1 MPPTEARQPIGRQG
15 DLFAADALA
24 GTSLEGGSAPPAA
37 PPLLRHQLLAWQE
50 RLGAH
55 QGPLFARA
63 GATARTDASGQGSLF
78 LPGMDIDPT
87 AAATHAAAAPTAPT
101 VPTAADPNAAAAA
114 LDPLALAPQSL
125 SFWRWPRAPQQG
137 AALYLVLDRPADPAP
152 PLLLY
157 VGETGRADRR
167 WKGDHDCKS
176 YLAAYGEA
184 LAAAGLEARLSIR
197 FWLDVPAAIA
207 PRRALE
213 QALIRRWL
221 PPFNKETRGR
231 WATPFT
237 ADAD

>member
-1 MPPTEARQPIGRQG
+1 MSRQG
-15 DLFAADALA
+15 DLFAGDALA
-24 GTSLEGGSAPPAA
+24 GHALDGGSAPPPP
-37 PPLLRHQLLAWQE
+37 PPLLRRQLLAWQE
-50 RLGAH
+50 RVAAH
-55 QGPLFARA
+55 PGPLFAETHASA
-63 GATARTDASGQGSLF
+63 GTASSQGSLF
-78 LPGMDIDPT
+78 GPAQPNDCRAIPADPQ
-87 AAATHAAAAPTAPT
+87 AAAH
-101 VPTAADPNAAAAA
+101 A

-125 SFWRWPRAPQQG
+125 SFWRWPSAPHQG

-184 LAAAGLEARLSIR
+184 LATAGLNARLSIR
-197 FWLDVPAAIA
+197 FWRDVPAAIG

-231 WATPFT
+231 WTTPFT
-237 ADAD
+237 ADPD